1 MVQEGAKLCADN
13 QCDLCKFGGKVC
25 CMSLKGGKI
34 IGIKLRAL
42 DIKKFSLFI
51 RGT

>member
-1 MVQEGAKLCADN
+1 MLHEPE
-13 QCDLCKFGGKVC
+13 
-25 CMSLKGGKI
+25 GGKI